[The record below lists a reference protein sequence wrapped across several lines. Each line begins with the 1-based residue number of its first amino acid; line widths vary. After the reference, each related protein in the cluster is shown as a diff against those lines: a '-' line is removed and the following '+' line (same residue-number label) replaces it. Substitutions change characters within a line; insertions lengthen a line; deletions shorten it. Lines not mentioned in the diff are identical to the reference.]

1 VNVYVISDADKV
13 IAHGEADAWA
23 VWTETTGMD
32 PGEEFSED
40 PDEAIQELP
49 ADKVLRIICDADGNP
64 SDDGE
69 TISRTCAE
77 WVAHQGRGFLCSTE
91 Y

>member
-32 PGEEFSED
+32 PDEEGCRED
-40 PDEAIQELP
+40 IWELP
-49 ADKVLRIICDADGNP
+49 ADKELRIVCDADGNP